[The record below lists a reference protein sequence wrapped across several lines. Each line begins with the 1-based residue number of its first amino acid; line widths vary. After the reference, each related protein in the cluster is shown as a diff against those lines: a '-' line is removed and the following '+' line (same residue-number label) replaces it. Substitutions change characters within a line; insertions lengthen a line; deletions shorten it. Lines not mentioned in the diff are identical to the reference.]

1 MNQNLRVNKTNFNIN
16 GFAPGFVS
24 SDLDVPRGAR
34 LSNTRSHSATARPS
48 KVATRSFNRVCVLA
62 HDPNAMRWDKF
73 KKLAPLLASGSL
85 RCGSN
90 YTERQRSD
98 INNAIQNSRSILQ
111 NTHMTRLYITTELTS
126 RHTAKSY
133 SVNDDTLGVTNLNQ
147 FSPHYYLLSIE
158 GSTGSLQ
165 FISKLCC
172 IFEDRVV

>member
-16 GFAPGFVS
+16 GFALGFVS

-34 LSNTRSHSATARPS
+34 LSNTRSHSATARPL

-133 SVNDDTLGVTNLNQ
+133 SVNDDTLGVTNLPSFRHIIICCLLKGQQGHYNLFQ
-147 FSPHYYLLSIE
+147 NCAVFSR
-158 GSTGSLQ
+158 TA
-165 FISKLCC
+165 
-172 IFEDRVV
+172 